1 MNIII
6 NDLISIS
13 TEDNCFVLIVGIDR
27 YYYKSFDLL
36 LTRMVRELIIKSD
49 LDTVAELVNT
59 MKEINDMIYGIYSVS
74 GMYDDIKMNN
84 RKYTGVGYGQ

>member
-1 MNIII
+1 MNITI
-6 NDLISIS
+6 NELISIN
-13 TEDNCFVLIVGIDR
+13 TEDNCFVLVVGDNS

-49 LDTVAELVNT
+49 LDTIAELVNT
-59 MKEINDMIYGIYSVS
+59 MKEIKDMIYGIYSVS